1 MSHSPP
7 VLDMN
12 CIQQLISDVLI
23 QKQQSQTPPY
33 PAFQNDLSYTGMWP
47 DNQMW
52 MGQDPY
58 G

>member
-23 QKQQSQTPPY
+23 QKHQSQTPPY
-33 PAFQNDLSYTGMWP
+33 PAFQNDLSYPGMWP
-47 DNQMW
+47 ESQMW
-52 MGQDPY
+52 MG
-58 G
+58 